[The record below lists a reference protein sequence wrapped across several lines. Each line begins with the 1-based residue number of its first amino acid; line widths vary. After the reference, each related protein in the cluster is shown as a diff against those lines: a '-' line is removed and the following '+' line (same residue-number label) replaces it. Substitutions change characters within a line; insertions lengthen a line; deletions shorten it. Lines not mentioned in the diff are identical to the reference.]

1 MKKQTCDSRCICISR
16 LATSLLSSSVLML
29 TQDVPMIAQP
39 QLAHYLRD
47 YNFLA
52 WVQPVGTVVNVPI
65 VFPVGPEFKSHEGQF

>member
-1 MKKQTCDSRCICISR
+1 
-16 LATSLLSSSVLML
+16 ML
-29 TQDVPMIAQP
+29 TQDVPVIAQP

-65 VFPVGPEFKSHEGQF
+65 VFSVGPEFKSYEGQF